1 MADVSKIKLPNG
13 SEYNI
18 KDTVS
23 GYVASTTTAKI
34 FVQDSTPASSSDGD
48 IWVDTSVESIS
59 RATGE
64 SF

>member
-1 MADVSKIKLPNG
+1 MADISKIKLPNG

-18 KDTVS
+18 KDVTS
-23 GYVASTTTAKI
+23 GYVASTTTDKI
-34 FVQDSTPASSSDGD
+34 YVQDTAPASSTDGD
-48 IWVDTSVESIS
+48 IWVDLSVESIS